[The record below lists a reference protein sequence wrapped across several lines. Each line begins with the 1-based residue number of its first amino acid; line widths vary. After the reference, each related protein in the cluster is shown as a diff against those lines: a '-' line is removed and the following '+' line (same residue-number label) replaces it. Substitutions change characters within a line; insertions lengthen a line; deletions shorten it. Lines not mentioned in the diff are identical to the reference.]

1 MKPPGSGEA
10 TGNVL
15 KQLRKLRPEARM
27 RITNSLAISAVA
39 KARVGKAPGLPI
51 LTEVLAAAGAG
62 SNFSRLLARANDLQK
77 SRKAAMWFNRGL
89 VTAILLLGMPASV
102 AQPVPA
108 VGLKGAAPQLA
119 GSVSAASP
127 HCWWRRGQRSCR
139 AYGPARGLNGR
150 SDYFEYDANTL
161 PFGTERWRHQMRR
174 ENRLGNPG

>member
-1 MKPPGSGEA
+1 
-10 TGNVL
+10 
-15 KQLRKLRPEARM
+15 
-27 RITNSLAISAVA
+27 
-39 KARVGKAPGLPI
+39 
-51 LTEVLAAAGAG
+51 
-62 SNFSRLLARANDLQK
+62 
-77 SRKAAMWFNRGL
+77 MWFNRGL
-89 VTAILLLGMPASV
+89 VTAAILLLGMPASV

-108 VGLKGAAPQLA
+108 VGLKSAAPQLA